1 MAAML
6 LSVGI
11 IFNISDKENQSLKE
25 RIVGLEEL
33 VHKLKEIIKEKL
45 PEIYKS
51 IVQSKQKTKKR
62 GLERIE

>member
-1 MAAML
+1 M
-6 LSVGI
+6 
-11 IFNISDKENQSLKE
+11 KE

-51 IVQSKQKTKKR
+51 IVQSKQKNEKKR
-62 GLERIE
+62 FGTIEKRLMVLERIPQSLDMLILLV

>member
-1 MAAML
+1 M
-6 LSVGI
+6 
-11 IFNISDKENQSLKE
+11 KE

-51 IVQSKQKTKKR
+51 IVQSKQKTKKEVWNDR
-62 GLERIE
+62 KEIDGPRKDPSIS

>member
-1 MAAML
+1 M
-6 LSVGI
+6 
-11 IFNISDKENQSLKE
+11 KE